1 MGSKI
6 LILALTAL
14 NSVYKVLT
22 VEHTS
27 PDHST
32 QVFIIRHNGIRQI
45 KQGWIQTPLRQ
56 LHVCE
61 VKGFLKTTNLP
72 EVILVTIALSV
83 SYALEKP
90 LKFLKKM
97 KHKNFTL
104 GGFCPGGFCL
114 GGFCPGGFCWGYMS
128 GDFCPRTIKVTHKEV
143 TSSRW

>member
-6 LILALTAL
+6 LIPACTAL
-14 NSVYKVLT
+14 NSFYKVLT
-22 VEHTS
+22 VEYTS

-61 VKGFLKTTNLP
+61 AKGFLKTTNLP
-72 EVILVTIALSV
+72 EVILVAIALSV

-90 LKFLKKM
+90 
-97 KHKNFTL
+97 
-104 GGFCPGGFCL
+104 
-114 GGFCPGGFCWGYMS
+114 
-128 GDFCPRTIKVTHKEV
+128 
-143 TSSRW
+143 